1 MIRAPVL
8 PPTPKDKE
16 VMEDIPENET
26 KFERMQR
33 LFEQR
38 LASEQKEMEIWAR
51 GEVPNMKSTIWQ
63 ERYLLKNPDWRFDN
77 IPELINGKNIADF
90 VDSEIDQM
98 LEELEKEEEER
109 VAKLEEEKANR
120 SEVRPSLFYANMC

>member
-1 MIRAPVL
+1 
-8 PPTPKDKE
+8 
-16 VMEDIPENET
+16 MEDIPENET